1 MKKHIVF
8 ESIARGLDRIRAQL
22 IRQRVDDFHEGYE
35 GDLESGEGSDD
46 IDFDNAYASK
56 RTVPANRGV
65 DLEKRAQLE
74 VYQTLW
80 LEDLIAKA
88 FASTEENVSGEE
100 QEFDAAPVSDS
111 ARESTRRLMSLLYAT
126 FSSLTAEFNK
136 LVTGYPQLSHLRVG
150 VTEVSEVRESLP
162 ETAFSEQRPGT
173 ATYFRS
179 RTSNSDWSLS
189 IRGSAGRIE
198 FFLLPAPE
206 TFFLSRAETMNRL
219 QAVFTL
225 NSNIESDVWMIDGL
239 TVDPDE
245 LFYSCRSLFKSLILA
260 SSPGTESEGFTS
272 HLLANL
278 EGEALRDTVKQ
289 IMLTEQN
296 MVQKIVSQQEE
307 IQNRIA
313 RDLHDAVIA
322 DIMSLK
328 RGLASDKRMSNEL
341 LSASLDQ
348 ICQKLREICHDLAPR
363 DLKDWGLQ
371 TVLDDLVER
380 LGQRTGADCSFIFEG
395 EMPDLPYQVQ
405 LHIYRIAQESLNNI
419 EKYAEAS
426 RIIVQLE
433 ADAHNIKLTLRDN
446 GKGFVNPADSDTR
459 SKREGGTG
467 LSGIKERTEMIR
479 CFFPARLL
487 VVSKPGK
494 GSVTTLEVRV

>member
-1 MKKHIVF
+1 MKKHFVF
-8 ESIARGLDRIRAQL
+8 TNIAKGLERLKSQLSGSRPDDENVSLEMESAEFGDEPEFGGNRAGG
-22 IRQRVDDFHEGYE
+22 RSMPSNY
-35 GDLESGEGSDD
+35 
-46 IDFDNAYASK
+46 
-56 RTVPANRGV
+56 GV

-80 LEDLIAKA
+80 LEDLINKLRA
-88 FASTEENVSGEE
+88 ESGDETVNAYD
-100 QEFDAAPVSDS
+100 QNAADYGDG
-111 ARESTRRLMSLLYAT
+111 AHESTRRLMSLIYAT
-126 FSSLTAEFNK
+126 FSNLAAEFNK
-136 LVTGYPQLSHLRVG
+136 LVTGFSQLSHLRVS
-150 VTEVSEVRESLP
+150 VTDVSEVREAISDGSGP
-162 ETAFSEQRPGT
+162 EQRGQSVT
-173 ATYFRS
+173 FIRS
-179 RTSNSDWSLS
+179 RASNSAWSLS
-189 IRGSAGRIE
+189 IRGMLGKIE
-198 FFLLPAPE
+198 FFLVPAPE
-206 TFFLSRAETMNRL
+206 MFLLSRGETVSRL

-225 NSNIESDVWMIDGL
+225 NKNIEADVWTVNGL
-239 TVDPDE
+239 TADPDE
-245 LFYSCRSLFKSLILA
+245 LFHVARSLFKSLILESSA
-260 SSPGTESEGFTS
+260 SADGEEFASRILE
-272 HLLANL
+272 NL

-296 MVQKIVSQQEE
+296 MAQKIVSQQEE

-328 RGLASDKRMSNEL
+328 RGISSEKRIPNEVLAS
-341 LSASLDQ
+341 SLDQ
-348 ICQKLREICHDLAPR
+348 ICQRLREICHDLAPR

-371 TVLDDLVER
+371 TVIDDLVER
-380 LGQRTGADCSFIFEG
+380 LAQRTGVDCSFIFEG
-395 EMPDLPYQVQ
+395 ELPDLPYQVQ
-405 LHIYRIAQESLNNI
+405 LHIYRIVQESLNNI

-433 ADAHNIKLTLRDN
+433 ADTHKVKLTLRDN
-446 GKGFVNPADSDTR
+446 GKGFVNPEGDAR

-479 CFFPARLL
+479 CFFPTRLL